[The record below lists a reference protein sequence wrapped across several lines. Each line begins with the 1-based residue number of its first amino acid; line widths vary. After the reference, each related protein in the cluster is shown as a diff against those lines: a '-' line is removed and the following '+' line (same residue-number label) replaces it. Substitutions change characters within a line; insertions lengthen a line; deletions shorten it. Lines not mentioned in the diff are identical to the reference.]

1 MAKKMTKA
9 ERLIDEQMLAILEW
23 AVLRLLARRLIAV
36 ELGVSECIYLSD

>member
-23 AVLRLLARRLIAV
+23 AVLRLLARRLSAV